1 MGKYFM
7 ANIKGNFFTTFTKKC
22 PRRHFVDGA
31 IKKFVTRMH
40 FLVVAA
46 AAATLFFIYSENFYL
61 FAIFLPSHRFCCA
74 HTHAARGAAGGG
86 GGAMCNIVLM
96 QVVPIARSGLHRLM
110 Q

>member
-7 ANIKGNFFTTFTKKC
+7 ANIKGNFFTTLTKKC

-61 FAIFLPSHRFCCA
+61 FAIFFAESSFF
-74 HTHAARGAAGGG
+74 AALTL
-86 GGAMCNIVLM
+86 MLVVLVV
-96 QVVPIARSGLHRLM
+96 VVPCAILCSCKLSLSQAAASAV
-110 Q
+110 

>member
-31 IKKFVTRMH
+31 IKKFVARMH

-46 AAATLFFIYSENFYL
+46 AAATLFIIYSENFYL
-61 FAIFLPSHRFCCA
+61 FAIFFCRVIVSCCA
-74 HTHAARGAAGGG
+74 HTHAARGGG
-86 GGAMCNIVLM
+86 GGAMCNIVLL
-96 QVVPIARSGLHRLM
+96 QVVPIASSGLRRLM

>member
-31 IKKFVTRMH
+31 IKKFVARMH

-46 AAATLFFIYSENFYL
+46 AAATLFIIYSENFYL
-61 FAIFLPSHRFCCA
+61 FAIFFAESSFFAALTLMLVVLVVVVPCA
-74 HTHAARGAAGGG
+74 ILCSCKLSLSLGAAST
-86 GGAMCNIVLM
+86 V
-96 QVVPIARSGLHRLM
+96 
-110 Q
+110 

>member
-46 AAATLFFIYSENFYL
+46 AAATLFLFIPKTFIYLQF
-61 FAIFLPSHRFCCA
+61 FLPSHRFRSHSCCSWWWWWCHVQYCA
-74 HTHAARGAAGGG
+74 PASCPYR
-86 GGAMCNIVLM
+86 
-96 QVVPIARSGLHRLM
+96 
-110 Q
+110 